1 MNCVFIDVRVLT
13 LLVKLNNVKYSVVFV
28 GKGLNFVLK
37 TKTTFSLETRFLRE
51 KIDMDKV
58 RFLMLEISAENGY
71 FAQITSFF

>member
-37 TKTTFSLETRFLRE
+37 TNTTFSLETRFLRE